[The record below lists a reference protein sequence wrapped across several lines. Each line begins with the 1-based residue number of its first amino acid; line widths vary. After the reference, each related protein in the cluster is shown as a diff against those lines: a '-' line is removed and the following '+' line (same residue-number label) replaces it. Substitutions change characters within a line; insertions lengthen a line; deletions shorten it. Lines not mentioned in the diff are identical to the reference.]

1 MWRFLR
7 YTPGFRAGPR
17 TLRGIQ
23 SGFLLF
29 LLLAFAIPPFA
40 GCGTT
45 FRQRT
50 GEELRSARA
59 VGNLIRVP
67 LTRQSSDYTCGVAAL
82 QSILYFHDVQDDY
95 SEDTLVK
102 ELKSDPVNG
111 TSHKAM
117 ADFARSKGYL
127 VDVRTEMAL
136 DDIRNFID
144 NGVPV
149 IVLIQAWAESPVD
162 YSQDW
167 EDGHYAVAI
176 GYDRDTVYFMDPSNL
191 GNYTYLPNQEFLDR
205 WHDEDK
211 GVKLNHFGLIIQRE
225 NRKNHYDQDNIF
237 PIR

>member
-7 YTPGFRAGPR
+7 YTPGFCAGPR
-17 TLRGIQ
+17 TLRGFQ
-23 SGFLLF
+23 SGFLLY
-29 LLLAFAIPPFA
+29 LLLAFATPPFA

-50 GEELRSARA
+50 GEELRSASA

-67 LTRQSSDYTCGVAAL
+67 LTRQSSDYTCGVAVL
-82 QSILYFHDVQDDY
+82 QSILYFHDAHDDY

-102 ELKSDPVNG
+102 ELKADPVNG
-111 TSHKAM
+111 TSYKAM

-127 VDVRTEMAL
+127 VDIRTEMAL
-136 DDIRNFID
+136 DDIRNIID
-144 NGVPV
+144 NRVPV
-149 IVLIQAWAESPVD
+149 IVLIQAWADSPAD
-162 YSQDW
+162 YSRDW
-167 EDGHYAVAI
+167 EDGHYAVAA
-176 GYDRDTVYFMDPSNL
+176 GYDRENVYFMDPSTL

-211 GVKLNHFGLIIQRE
+211 GEQLNHFGMIISRPG
-225 NRKNHYDQDNIF
+225 RGISYDPDKVY

>member
-45 FRQRT
+45 FRQRI
-50 GEELRSARA
+50 GEELRSASA

-102 ELKSDPVNG
+102 ELKADPVNG
-111 TSHKAM
+111 TSYKAM

-127 VDVRTEMAL
+127 VDARTEMAL

-167 EDGHYAVAI
+167 EDGHYAGAI